1 MVRVAILP
9 TPSAKEAPLRQ
20 TGLLCLN
27 QGFVASLVAQTVAM
41 FRRGRRTHEQRRRW
55 GLVRTELWRGRWL
68 IAGAGAWLV
77 GAALVVLVVP
87 FGPTSFRAFV
97 AGSLVTSWGW
107 MIYVTSI
114 LRTYPAT
121 MGEWGESFTRELL
134 ARREFGWHV
143 VHDVPLEH
151 RNVDHVAISPRAV
164 LAIETKFLGAGRRW
178 STDRYGQAALDDAFS
193 GARSVRSILRSQGIT
208 NVPVEPVLMLWGPGA
223 PQFSSGWVAVGEVQV
238 VQGAATADGWRHHNS
253 QGEISTNLAI
263 AAQDSLLRHREMRDS
278 ACTERP

>member
-1 MVRVAILP
+1 
-9 TPSAKEAPLRQ
+9 
-20 TGLLCLN
+20 
-27 QGFVASLVAQTVAM
+27 M
-41 FRRGRRTHEQRRRW
+41 FRRGRSTHEQRRRW

-77 GAALVVLVVP
+77 GAALVVLFVP

-134 ARREFGWHV
+134 ARREFGWPV
-143 VHDVPLEH
+143 VDDVPLEH

-164 LAIETKFLGAGRRW
+164 LATETKYIGPGRRC
-178 STDRYGQAALDDAFS
+178 STDRYGEAALNNARS
-193 GARSVRSILRSQGIT
+193 SARSVRSILRSQGIT
-208 NVPVEPVLMLWGPGA
+208 TTPVEPVLMLWGPGA
-223 PQFSSGWVAVGEVQV
+223 PQFPSGWTAVGEVQV
-238 VQGAATADGWRHHNS
+238 VHGTSATDEWRRHNS
-253 QGEISTNLAI
+253 QGEISTSQAS

-278 ACTERP
+278 ASRGRS

>member
-1 MVRVAILP
+1 M
-9 TPSAKEAPLRQ
+9 RQ

-87 FGPTSFRAFV
+87 LGPTSFRAFV

-134 ARREFGWHV
+134 ARREFRWHV

-178 STDRYGQAALDDAFS
+178 STDRYGVAALDGARLS
-193 GARSVRSILRSQGIT
+193 ARSVRSILRSHGIT
-208 NVPVEPVLMLWGPGA
+208 DLPVEPVLMLWGPGA
-223 PQFSSGWVAVGEVQV
+223 PQFPGGWTTVEEVHV
-238 VQGAATADGWRHHNS
+238 VQGAAAVGEWRRHNS
-253 QGEISTNLAI
+253 QGDISTIQAI
-263 AAQDSLLRHREMRDS
+263 AAQASLLRHRSMRDS
-278 ACTERP
+278 AKQGQSRR